1 MKKFIISVI
10 KIAAALALL
19 ALSSVCVDIYGSLL
33 YAVTIPIIA
42 IPAAISA
49 MHVITLIK
57 KERLIRY
64 NKKAP
69 LFLLKSRIMPYIITV
84 CMAIW
89 TAAALPVRLRVFTVA
104 EIIAL
109 LPMPF
114 IFLLSK
120 YIAQKVAVHI
130 YNEKYAEY
138 AVIRFTRV
146 MASFLMAIVFPL
158 IISFLGSA
166 RNQPIVFADNM
177 VASLIAEVFYAGDEI
192 LNAFLMIF
200 QVSPHVLVMIFMLF
214 LGNGILFYFLF
225 NFFAFFFMK
234 KSEILSVFLPVD
246 ESPAKPSDKF
256 IYSFIITL
264 LLFFIYPSLF
274 AALQGYLISK
284 PEIAATA
291 QETAKISVEL
301 INGAA
306 YKLGTWQKIKAEKEK
321 FYGSSKAELERAAD
335 EIYDAMIINTDK
347 YLDWYYSLSA
357 EYGRILRL
365 LSGSFDSYMEEN
377 FKKRLLPENDSL
389 SETIDGITKYAAEL
403 SFAITKILAENR
415 VAYEDGEYEIA
426 LDVNASDIYGD
437 GKVSET
443 IGLKTR
449 LTAGA
454 IAGAAAGKIAAKAT
468 FKLASKAVAKAA
480 AQKAAGAA
488 IGAAA
493 GVISGIF
500 TSPLGGMA
508 TGAAVG
514 IAIDKGLLSLE
525 EMINRDEYK
534 AEIITAINEARGE
547 TKATISAI
555 FEE

>member
-1 MKKFIISVI
+1 MKKFI

-19 ALSSVCVDIYGSLL
+19 ALSSICVDIYGSLF
-33 YAVTIPIIA
+33 YAVIIPIIA
-42 IPAAISA
+42 TPAAISA

-69 LFLLKSRIMPYIITV
+69 LFLLKSRIMPYIITI
-84 CMAIW
+84 CAAIW
-89 TAAALPVRLRVFTVA
+89 TAAALPVRLRIFTVA
-104 EIIAL
+104 EIIAI
-109 LPMPF
+109 LPTPF

-120 YIAQKVAVHI
+120 YTAKKVAARI

-138 AVIRFTRV
+138 AVIRFTRI

-158 IISFLGSA
+158 ITFFLGNDQ
-166 RNQPIVFADNM
+166 NQPIVFADNM
-177 VASLIAEVFYAGDEI
+177 VASLIAEVFYAGDEV
-192 LNAFLMIF
+192 LNAFLVVL
-200 QVSPHVLVMIFMLF
+200 QGTTLSPHVLVMIFMLF

-234 KSEILSVFLPVD
+234 KREILSVFLPVD

-274 AALQGYLISK
+274 AALQGYLINK

-321 FYGSSKAELERAAD
+321 FHGSSKAELERAAD

-365 LSGSFDSYMEEN
+365 LSGSFESYMEEN
-377 FKKRLLPENDSL
+377 LKKRLLPENDSL

-403 SFAITKILAENR
+403 SSAITKILAENR
-415 VAYEDGEYEIA
+415 TEYKNGEYEVA
-426 LDVNASDIYGD
+426 LDVNVSDIYGD
-437 GKVSET
+437 GKITET

-500 TSPLGGMA
+500 TSPLGGIA

-547 TKATISAI
+547 TKAAINAI